1 MQKLHAYTSYAVAV
15 ALLIAALGLLFAM
28 AVWAASPTMQQSNTF
43 LPPEG
48 SDAFLVPLIATSTSA
63 LATTTPAVRTPA
75 IPVAQE
81 YIEVIEG
88 CGPYFEG
95 PCVNVRGGAGDD
107 FPVVQ
112 KLRMGAVVRVDRA
125 VFADGRTW
133 YHIVHDEW
141 LRFPERA
148 GNNWYIAADYVR
160 HFIDDSAVEI
170 PVGSPAEGTKT
181 IIVDRSDQKLYAYD
195 GDTLHRTFDISTGLR
210 VTPTPRG
217 VFTVYKKTPSRY
229 MQGPIAGISDQYYDL
244 PGVPWNLYFTAE
256 GAVVHG
262 AYWHDKFGQP
272 WSHGCVNLSPQDA
285 QAIYEWTDVG
295 TQITVRD

>member
-1 MQKLHAYTSYAVAV
+1 MQKLLAYQSYALPVAIFAV
-15 ALLIAALGLLFAM
+15 AIGLLFIM
-28 AVWAASPTMQQSNTF
+28 AVWAATPRPVVRADSADNGEVV
-43 LPPEG
+43 LI
-48 SDAFLVPLIATSTSA
+48 PLLSATSTPPEP
-63 LATTTPAVRTPA
+63 LPPARIPA
-75 IPVAQE
+75 IPVARE
-81 YIEVIEG
+81 YVEVVDG

-95 PCVNVRGGAGDD
+95 PCVNVRGGAGEG
-107 FPVVQ
+107 FPIVQ
-112 KLRMGAVVRVDRA
+112 KLRMGAVVEVDRA
-125 VFADGRTW
+125 VFAEGRTW
-133 YHIVHDEW
+133 YHITHDNEW

-148 GNNWYIAADYVR
+148 GNNWYITAEYVR

-170 PVGSPAEGTKT
+170 PVGSPAEGDKS
-181 IIVDRSDQKLYAYD
+181 IIVDRSDQKLYAYE
-195 GDTLHRTFDISTGLR
+195 GDMLQHTIDISTGLR

-217 VFTVYKKTPSRY
+217 IFTVYKKTPSRY

-272 WSHGCVNLSPQDA
+272 WSHGCVNLAPGDA
-285 QAIYEWTDVG
+285 QRVYQWTEVG